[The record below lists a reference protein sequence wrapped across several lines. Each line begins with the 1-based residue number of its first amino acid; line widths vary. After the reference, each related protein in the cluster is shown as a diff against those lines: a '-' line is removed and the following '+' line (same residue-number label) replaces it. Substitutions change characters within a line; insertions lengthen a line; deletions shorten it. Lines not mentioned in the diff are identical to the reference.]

1 MTDETRRELEAIKS
15 ELYRLSYRVRTLEEQ
30 LTRESREPNGGATPV
45 FALNRPSRP
54 ASAPNPKP
62 FLQGRTRRFAP
73 TSRHRRPLRRR
84 WTRRRN
90 RSSGCWAVR
99 SRSTRG

>member
-30 LTRESREPNGGATPV
+30 LTRESREPNGGANLPV
-45 FALNRPSRP
+45 FAL
-54 ASAPNPKP
+54 NPKP

-84 WTRRRN
+84 WRRRRN
-90 RSSGCWAVR
+90 RSSACWAAR